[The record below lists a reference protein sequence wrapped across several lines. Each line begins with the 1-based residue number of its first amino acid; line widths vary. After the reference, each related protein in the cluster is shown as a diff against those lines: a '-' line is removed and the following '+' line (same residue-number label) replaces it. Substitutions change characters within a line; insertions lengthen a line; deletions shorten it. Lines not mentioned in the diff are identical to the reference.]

1 MAERLKPQAVVS
13 TEEILMTEI
22 LVYRALI
29 DVLISKQI
37 ISEVELVNSMQK
49 IRLRQEKRI
58 SLQT

>member
-49 IRLRQEKRI
+49 IRLQQEKRI
-58 SLQT
+58 SLQI

>member
-49 IRLRQEKRI
+49 IRLQQEKRI